1 MNQREN
7 KKKKKKND
15 FLSQQKITYE
25 FLNSVPFPVVSSFS
39 IFPGS
44 SSYTMAPSHI

>member
-25 FLNSVPFPVVSSFS
+25 FLNSVPFPVSSFS